1 MWPECLHY
9 IYKRKVLLVSA
20 LFRGPAFPNYLHVKQ
35 RGENT
40 NQIQEVLL
48 ILTPSEKN
56 AVTLLWHFF
65 LMASLI
71 TSLSTELRCLRTSS
85 LTLFVAPNTFSL
97 CEQSNAS
104 LHETSEVVAQ

>member
-1 MWPECLHY
+1 MRHCNQKSDFISLLVCEACGSKSHSLGMWPECLHY

-48 ILTPSEKN
+48 ILTPSEKKCRHF
-56 AVTLLWHFF
+56 ALAFLLNGFVDHFAF
-65 LMASLI
+65 YG
-71 TSLSTELRCLRTSS
+71 T
-85 LTLFVAPNTFSL
+85 
-97 CEQSNAS
+97 
-104 LHETSEVVAQ
+104 